1 MFNLFGGQNSTES
14 LWRRQDWV
22 LTAACLALSTLGAV
36 LVWAATR
43 PRQLAVDGDPNS
55 YLKRQLI
62 YLAIAVVLS
71 ILVSMAKYPLLRAYT
86 PFLYAAGIIGLVLVL
101 IPGVGQE
108 VNGIQAWISLPG
120 KFTLQPSEFAKLAV
134 VIAMA
139 LVLSETATRK
149 SDPGTR
155 EVFSALFVA
164 GVPAGLIMLQPDLG
178 TVLVIGVTAL
188 GLLSVS
194 GASARWLL
202 GIGGATIAAAV
213 TVMAVP
219 GLLEQYQKKR
229 LTVFLDPSLDPL
241 DSGYNLIQVKLAI
254 GSGGLFG
261 TGLFKGPQT
270 NGRFVPEQQTDFI
283 YSAAGEELGFIGASF
298 IIVLLFIVVWRALR
312 IASQA
317 QDRFGRIAAT
327 GVACWISFQAFE
339 NIGMNLGIMP
349 ATGVPLPF
357 ISYGGSSLLA
367 LWMAIG
373 LLQNIKMKIT
383 E

>member
-1 MFNLFGGQNSTES
+1 MFNLFGSQGSTES

-22 LTAACLALSTLGAV
+22 LTAATLALSTLGV
-36 LVWAATR
+36 ILVWAATR
-43 PRQLAVDGDPNS
+43 PRQIAGGGDPNS
-55 YLKRQLI
+55 YLKKQLI
-62 YLAIAVVLS
+62 FLAISIVLAV
-71 ILVSMAKYPLLRAYT
+71 LVSRAKYPLLRAYT
-86 PFLYAAGIIGLVLVL
+86 PILYVAGVVGLVFVL
-101 IPGVGQE
+101 IPGVGRE
-108 VNGIQAWISLPG
+108 TNGIQAWIPLPG
-120 KFTLQPSEFAKLAV
+120 GFTLQPSEFAKLAI

-178 TVLVIGVTAL
+178 TTLVIGVTAL

-202 GIGGATIAAAV
+202 GLGGGAIAAAV
-213 TVMAVP
+213 AVMAVP
-219 GLLEQYQKKR
+219 GLLEQYQKER
-229 LTVFLDPSLDPL
+229 LTVFLDPTLDPL
-241 DSGYNLIQVKLAI
+241 GSGYNLIQVKLAI

-261 TGLFKGPQT
+261 TGLFNGPQT
-270 NGRFVPEQQTDFI
+270 NGRFVPEQEADFI
-283 YSAAGEELGFIGASF
+283 YSAAGEELGFVGGAF
-298 IIVLLFIVVWRALR
+298 IIIMLFVVVWRALR
-312 IASQA
+312 IATQA

-357 ISYGGSSLLA
+357 ISAGGSSLFA

-383 E
+383 D